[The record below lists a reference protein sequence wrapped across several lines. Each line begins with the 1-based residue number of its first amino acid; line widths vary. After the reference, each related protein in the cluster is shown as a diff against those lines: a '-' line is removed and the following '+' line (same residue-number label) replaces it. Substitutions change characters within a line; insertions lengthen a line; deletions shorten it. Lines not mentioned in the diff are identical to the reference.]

1 MVERGKEWIHGLYDK
16 ENSLLYKCLKGGSE
30 QGMAASEES
39 SFTRGLEGGRPFLFW
54 EMDRVKWKPANLS
67 LIALGD
73 ILVEW
78 DDGQIVD
85 DWAPL
90 SSNVSLSFDS
100 LFQVTSAT
108 HTSIQCHTGIIL
120 VARLQYWYWWAKLS
134 EYWIKRP
141 LLHCLL
147 RIRLFCC
154 GRALDGLSPRDIL
167 AFATGFLEVIYI
179 IPDRS
184 ILV

>member
-85 DWAPL
+85 DWAQL

-100 LFQVTSAT
+100 LFSGYICYSHLDTVSHGDHLSSKIAVLILMGKTVGILNQEAATPLPPSNTSVLLWESFGWSVPKRHSGLCHWLLGGHLY
-108 HTSIQCHTGIIL
+108 HT
-120 VARLQYWYWWAKLS
+120 W
-134 EYWIKRP
+134 
-141 LLHCLL
+141 
-147 RIRLFCC
+147 
-154 GRALDGLSPRDIL
+154 
-167 AFATGFLEVIYI
+167 
-179 IPDRS
+179 
-184 ILV
+184 